1 MFLALVVSPVS
12 PVSPVSLVSP
22 VFLVSLVSPAC
33 LASLEFLVWC
43 PALEVSVWAGTR
55 QWGGAG
61 RAGPLTL
68 FLLSPQWVAQKPQ
81 QPRQRLQRKLQRM
94 VSHRHPFP
102 GREEGCLQ
110 MGRLG
115 GTPGTVD
122 GGAISG
128 TPAYGPCLLSHIL
141 EPLCR
146 SRARA
151 RRGCARRGCARCG
164 CARRWCAWSWC
175 PWCRRARSGARWGR
189 RHTR

>member
-1 MFLALVVSPVS
+1 MFLALVVS

-43 PALEVSVWAGTR
+43 PVLEVSVWAGTR